1 MPQNTPKI
9 TLQTVIANLE
19 NTIAGKRAL
28 LDNMQY
34 YSDNAS
40 SIDVTS
46 EFLRIN
52 ITELKQILD
61 DLKQIP
67 KE

>member
-34 YSDNAS
+34 YSGNAS

-52 ITELKQILD
+52 ITELNRILD